1 MARTR
6 GAIWAWLSPL
16 LVAVSLLLLP
26 AAMAGD
32 SESPIKKVV
41 VLVLENRSFDHILGW
56 MKRSVNPAIDGL
68 TGSECNRV
76 SSGDP
81 SSPPVCVTDDA
92 HFVVSDPPHSFE
104 AVQQQIFGSGAGAGE
119 PSMSGFVQSATAV
132 SPSLARGV
140 MSGFPPEKL
149 PVFAAL
155 ARDFAV
161 FDRWFSSMP
170 GPTQPN
176 RLFLFSATSA
186 GATAHVKEELA
197 RGYPQ
202 RTIFDSLHADGLDFG
217 VYAESLPCA
226 LFLRSLRRLRYAGK
240 FHRFAAFKE
249 HARRGRLRS
258 LSVVEPRYF
267 DIAGAPADDD
277 HPSHDVANG
286 QRLVKEVYEAL
297 RAGPQWNQTLL
308 VVTYDEHGG
317 FFDHVP
323 TPATGVPSPDAA
335 RGPPPARFAFDRL
348 GVRVPALMASPWI
361 KKGTVVARAN
371 GPTASSEYE
380 HSSIPATLKKLFN
393 LSSPFLTRRDAWAGT
408 FEHVVGELT
417 SPRTDCIEVLP
428 EVAPLRGTGA
438 EEEAELSELQS
449 ELVQLAADL
458 QGDEAVSRLVAESSG
473 RMTVRQASEYVDDA
487 MAGFLRAGREALR
500 MGLEDSTE
508 VDVWSG
514 LASRTRFQ

>member
-1 MARTR
+1 
-6 GAIWAWLSPL
+6 
-16 LVAVSLLLLP
+16 
-26 AAMAGD
+26 
-32 SESPIKKVV
+32 
-41 VLVLENRSFDHILGW
+41 

-119 PSMSGFVQSATAV
+119 PSMSGFVQSATAA
-132 SPSLARGV
+132 SPGEAPRLRG
-140 MSGFPPEKL
+140 
-149 PVFAAL
+149 L

-186 GATAHVKEELA
+186 GATAHDH
-197 RGYPQ
+197 
-202 RTIFDSLHADGLDFG
+202 FDSLHADGLDFG

-335 RGPPPARFAFDRL
+335 AAPRPPGSPST
-348 GVRVPALMASPWI
+348 ALACASPPHGVPLDQ
-361 KKGTVVARAN
+361 KRHRAN

-458 QGDEAVSRLVAESSG
+458 QGTR